1 MAVLERVERHVE
13 HGQVI
18 GHEKCIEFGSLERL
32 REALEIGKI
41 EIGVRKG
48 ARIAPGAGVDGRRPH
63 ESAETQLA

>member
-1 MAVLERVERHVE
+1 MAVLERIERHIE

-18 GHEKCIEFGSLERL
+18 GHEEGIELGPLQRLGETLEM
-32 REALEIGKI
+32 GKI

-63 ESAETQLA
+63 ESAEMQLA